1 MTDRTYSDEFGWRCS
16 NRSCSNRFSLKLGS
30 LFQNSK
36 FTVMQILSLSYWWV
50 YELQAP
56 DDSDVL
62 WYYYFRDLCLVSLHK
77 SCQKEAQQIG
87 GEGEVVEI
95 DDQFNSDIGLNQ
107 FLPEFSTGIWV
118 VGAIE
123 RKKNGRGFLEV
134 MQERLESELKSV
146 ILKRIAPGSIIVS
159 KQGYSDISGV
169 YRHFQ
174 VLDDEKCKGKFK
186 NPVPNALPKIKYHYK
201 YSWYFHKYKLVHE
214 QGINSENLSS
224 HFAEYIFRLKFL
236 KDATDPF
243 KSFLRLGV
251 SRVFTLDM
259 AMRELNENK
268 SRPLP
273 VSETA
278 KNKNSSVELE
288 NSSIN
293 SLETEGTEDSP
304 STSQIKGSSMKPSVL
319 RREAESSEFEIS
331 ST

>member
-1 MTDRTYSDEFGWRCS
+1 M
-16 NRSCSNRFSLKLGS
+16 
-30 LFQNSK
+30 
-36 FTVMQILSLSYWWV
+36 
-50 YELQAP
+50 
-56 DDSDVL
+56 
-62 WYYYFRDLCLVSLHK
+62 
-77 SCQKEAQQIG
+77 
-87 GEGEVVEI
+87 
-95 DDQFNSDIGLNQ
+95 
-107 FLPEFSTGIWV
+107 
-118 VGAIE
+118 
-123 RKKNGRGFLEV
+123 
-134 MQERLESELKSV
+134 
-146 ILKRIAPGSIIVS
+146 
-159 KQGYSDISGV
+159 

-201 YSWYFHKYKLVHE
+201 YSWYFYKYKLVHE